1 MISSFLAYIRC
12 ELNHSALTVSA
23 YKRDL
28 EQWADFATGGHPE
41 QLEPMSVTVSDLR
54 LWVARLAREG
64 KSPRTVRR
72 KIQAL
77 RAFFSYL
84 MRHHGLRSNPAAD
97 LDLARTDKPLPV
109 FVRPDESR
117 VLLDAELDTT
127 DFIAVRNRLV
137 VDMLY
142 STGIRCSELTSLTDA
157 GVDLARGEI
166 KVLGKRSKE
175 RVVPFG
181 PKLATLIEL
190 YRSLRDQTVGNGPTA
205 TFFTRPDGQPLY
217 RRLAY
222 SIVNEELGP
231 TTARRK
237 SPHVLRHSCATDML
251 NAGADLYSVQQ
262 LLGHAS
268 LATTQIYTHVSY
280 RELQQNYQLAHPR
293 ALKKGG

>member
-1 MISSFLAYIRC
+1 MISSFLAYTRC

-28 EQWADFATGGHPE
+28 EQWAAFATGGHPE
-41 QLEPMSVTVSDLR
+41 RLDPMSVTTSDLR
-54 LWVARLAREG
+54 QWVARLAREG
-64 KSPRTVRR
+64 RSPRTVRR

-77 RAFFSYL
+77 RALFGYL
-84 MRHHGLRSNPAAD
+84 MRCHSLRSNPAAD
-97 LDLARTDKPLPV
+97 LDLARVDKPLPV

-117 VLLDAELDTT
+117 ALLDAELDTT

-166 KVLGKRSKE
+166 KVMGKRSKE

-181 PKLATLIEL
+181 PKLAELIEL
-190 YRSLRDQTVGNGPTA
+190 YRSLRDSTTGGPTEY
-205 TFFTRPDGQPLY
+205 FFTRPDGQPLY

-222 SIVNEELGP
+222 TIVNEELGP

-237 SPHVLRHSCATDML
+237 SPHVLRHSCATDLL

-280 RELQQNYQLAHPR
+280 REIQQNYQHAHPR